1 MLTAAD
7 TAFSIAAVRA
17 EEGLRPPGERLFE
30 DPYAALFRAAGAH
43 AAEGKKRFLDLP
55 FFRDGIRLRTRFIDD
70 VLAGALGAGIE
81 QIVLLGAGFDARA
94 LRVPMT
100 ATRGARVFEIDLPD
114 QLERKRGILASGG
127 FALPAWDAYVPCDLT
142 ADYEHELPPAL
153 EARGFRR
160 DRPALFIWEGVTA
173 YIGVAATDRA
183 LRFMPRSARRARGSC
198 SMSEPASSVRRPSP
212 ITHCGPGSPRAK
224 PTGRRAVAALPAG
237 RPASGRMGVPHGGS
251 AALIVSADMRAAW
264 AHVR

>member
-43 AAEGKKRFLDLP
+43 AAEGTKRFLDLP
-55 FFRDGIRLRTRFIDD
+55 FFRDGIRLRTRFVDD

-94 LRVPMT
+94 LRVPMI

-114 QLERKRGILASGG
+114 QLERKREILASGG

-153 EARGFRR
+153 EVRGFRR

-183 LRFMPRSARRARGSC
+183 LRFMATVG
-198 SMSEPASSVRRPSP
+198 
-212 ITHCGPGSPRAK
+212 
-224 PTGRRAVAALPAG
+224 
-237 RPASGRMGVPHGGS
+237 ASGTRVVFDVGASFFGPETVTDHALRAGFTSCEAHGADELWRRYLPGDPHP
-251 AALIVSADMRAAW
+251 AAW
-264 AHVR
+264 VFRMAVVQR